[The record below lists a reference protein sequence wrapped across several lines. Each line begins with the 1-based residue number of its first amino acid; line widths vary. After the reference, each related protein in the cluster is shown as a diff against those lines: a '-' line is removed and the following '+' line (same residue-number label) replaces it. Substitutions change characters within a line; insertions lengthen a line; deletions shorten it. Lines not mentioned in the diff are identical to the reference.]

1 MLGFSQWKLSMKLAV
16 LVAMSLLGSVIFG
29 ILAHGTLAAVKVNG
43 PLYAEIVS
51 GKDLIADVLPPPAY
65 IIESYLL
72 VHEIEE
78 ATDPAE
84 LPGLIQSGT
93 RLRQEY
99 EARHDH
105 WAGALADGSLRR
117 ALVELSYEPAQ
128 RFFQIRDSEFIPA
141 VQRGDKVNATELLH
155 GSLRASYDEH
165 RRAIDQ
171 VVKLATLGNSAHEAD
186 AAEVIE
192 QKTGLLFL
200 VAFLMAALNI
210 SLAVAITRNLTRR
223 ISLGVEA
230 ARQVAG
236 GNLSA
241 TIYVDG
247 DDETGALLAAIKGM
261 TASLSSL
268 ISRVK
273 QSSVALM
280 STATQISATSKEQ
293 ESTVN
298 AFSAST
304 AEIAAAAK
312 QISATSQELLSTM
325 TEVRSVAATSA
336 SLAESGTVGLG
347 EMDLTMQQLSSS
359 TGSISAKLSVIRE
372 KANDINLVVTTITK
386 VADQTNLLSVNA
398 AIEAEKAGEYG
409 LGFLVVAREI
419 RRLADQSAVAT
430 LDIEQMVRL
439 MQGAVSAGVMEMDK
453 FTEEVRRGVKSVA
466 QISSQLAQIIE
477 QVQGLSGRID
487 LVNEGMRSQSNG
499 ASQISLAMT
508 QLTDGA
514 RQTAAS
520 LREFN
525 SATGNLRDAVGGLKQ
540 EISYFTVAP

>member
-1 MLGFSQWKLSMKLAV
+1 MIRFSQWKLSMKLAV
-16 LVAMSLLGSVIFG
+16 LVGVSLLGSTTFG
-29 ILAHGTLAAVKVNG
+29 LLVHGTLDRVKVNG
-43 PLYAEIVS
+43 PLYNEIVS

-65 IIESYLL
+65 VIESFLL
-72 VHEIEE
+72 VFEMQEVRDPTELGSLIE
-78 ATDPAE
+78 T
-84 LPGLIQSGT
+84 GK
-93 RLRQEY
+93 RLRSDY
-99 EARHDH
+99 DARHDH
-105 WAGALADGSLRR
+105 WGRVLADGSLRSAMLER
-117 ALVELSYEPAQ
+117 AHEPAL
-128 RFFQIRDSEFIPA
+128 RFFQIRDTQYIPSLLS
-141 VQRGDKVNATELLH
+141 GDTTRAKQLLL
-155 GSLRASYDEH
+155 GPLRESYVEH
-165 RRAIDQ
+165 RRAIDR
-171 VVKLATLGNSAHEAD
+171 VVELASAANLALEAN
-186 AAEVIE
+186 ASRTIE
-192 QKTGLLFL
+192 DESGSLLLVFL
-200 VAFLMAALNI
+200 AMALLNI
-210 SLAVAITRNLTRR
+210 ALAVAITRNLTRR

-230 ARQVAG
+230 AKQVAG
-236 GNLSA
+236 GNLSNA
-241 TIYVDG
+241 IQVDG
-247 DDETGALLAAIKGM
+247 DDETGVLLAALKGM
-261 TASLSSL
+261 TQSLSSL

-280 STATQISATSKEQ
+280 STATEISATSKQQ

-336 SLAESGTVGLG
+336 ELAESGTTGLG
-347 EMDLTMQQLSSS
+347 EMDKTMQQLSAS

-372 KANDINLVVTTITK
+372 KAGDINLVVTTITK

-439 MQGAVSAGVMEMDK
+439 MQSAVSAGVMEMDK
-453 FTEEVRRGVKSVA
+453 FAEEVRRGVKSVA

-477 QVQGLSGRID
+477 QVHSLSGRID

-499 ASQISLAMT
+499 AAQISEAMS

-525 SATGNLRDAVGGLKQ
+525 TATGSLREAVGGLRQ
-540 EISYFTVAP
+540 EISHFIVAS

>member
-1 MLGFSQWKLSMKLAV
+1 MTRFSQWKLSMKLTV
-16 LVAMSLLGSVIFG
+16 LVAVSLAGSLVFG
-29 ILAHGTLAAVKVNG
+29 LLAYGTLDTLKVNG
-43 PLYAEIVS
+43 PLYAQIVS

-65 IIESYLL
+65 VIESYLL
-72 VHEIEE
+72 VHEMQE
-78 ATDPAE
+78 ASDPAE
-84 LPGLIQSGT
+84 LSTLIETGR

-99 EARHDH
+99 DARHDH
-105 WAGALADGSLRR
+105 WARELSDGSLRR
-117 ALVELSYEPAQ
+117 AMVERSYDPAL
-128 RFFQIRDSEFIPA
+128 RFFEIRDKEFIPA
-141 VQRGDKVNATELLH
+141 VQAKDIAKATQLLH
-155 GSLRASYDEH
+155 GPIKASYAEH
-165 RRAIDQ
+165 RRAIDE
-171 VVKLATLGNSAHEAD
+171 VVELTAESNLAHEAN
-186 AAEVIE
+186 AAHVI
-192 QKTGLLFL
+192 QRKTWMLFM

-230 ARQVAG
+230 AKQVAG
-236 GNLSA
+236 GDLSGV
-241 TIYVDG
+241 INVDG
-247 DDETGALLAAIKGM
+247 DDETGALLSAIKSM
-261 TASLSSL
+261 TQSLSSL

-273 QSSVALM
+273 ESSVALM
-280 STATQISATSKEQ
+280 STATQISATSKDQ
-293 ESTVN
+293 ESTVKG
-298 AFSAST
+298 FSAST

-312 QISATSQELLSTM
+312 QISATSQELLRTM

-336 SLAESGTVGLG
+336 SLAESGTAGLG
-347 EMDLTMQQLSSS
+347 EMDVTMQQLSSS

-499 ASQISLAMT
+499 ASQISQAMT

-525 SATGNLRDAVGGLKQ
+525 SATGSLREAVGGLKQ
-540 EISYFTVAP
+540 EISCFTVAQ